1 MVAAAALLRGYGYDL
16 VDLGVAVTVPI
27 GVISPPGVMETMVEV
42 LTVCLENDFVGL
54 VAYGRDGEPSILP
67 VCMDGWFCVKID
79 PLFIPVKDEST
90 EGISTIL
97 LDDSLVLISLP
108 IPEILLLLSC

>member
-27 GVISPPGVMETMVEV
+27 GVISPPGVMETIVEV
-42 LTVCLENDFVGL
+42 LTACLENDFVGL
-54 VAYGRDGEPSILP
+54 VAYGRAGEPCILP

-79 PLFIPVKDEST
+79 PLDIPVKDEST